1 MRKWTLDEIH
11 ADGSRTVRVKRSCNG
26 CGRLVGDV
34 TAAELDAGMCGFPL
48 PDVTDECGCFG
59 ELFRDSRRTGSE
71 GDAGKVVENHSYKR
85 WRDNIPPCEF
95 HPDLQVHEYL
105 AIGAINDA
113 LMEEFF
119 GNIDSMNDSALV
131 AASYIIVWRKSLD
144 DQGTKEPDYPD
155 RFSDRALLR
164 YAVHHILY
172 AEDGTEPLSLR
183 FAESALRTLWRR
195 HHKDGPWQDVTDA
208 RTVEGKSF
216 GTSNKSGVGSD
227 VPIPVVKAGGPEVED
242 VVVPVVEDV
251 EVRWV
256 DSLPPC
262 EPSELACEPS
272 EPIDWAGHGF
282 WALANLNDA
291 LLLMVGG
298 EKPAR
303 VYEFVAAA
311 ASHVVGWRR
320 GLEDQGQSKPDL
332 PDEYSD
338 FIVLR
343 NVMHCVLWAHE
354 WPEDHAR
361 LRDAEAGLRTLWRRN
376 NPARTTTPAN

>member
-1 MRKWTLDEIH
+1 MYGHWAI
-11 ADGSRTVRVKRSCNG
+11 
-26 CGRLVGDV
+26 
-34 TAAELDAGMCGFPL
+34 
-48 PDVTDECGCFG
+48 
-59 ELFRDSRRTGSE
+59 
-71 GDAGKVVENHSYKR
+71 EN
-85 WRDNIPPCEF
+85 
-95 HPDLQVHEYL
+95 L
-105 AIGAINDA
+105 NDA
-113 LMEEFF
+113 LLEERQ
-119 GNIDSMNDSALV
+119 GRPGLVDLAALD
-131 AASYIIVWRKSLD
+131 AAAWIIAWRESLE
-144 DQGTKEPDYPD
+144 DQGTKEPDYSD

-164 YAVHHILY
+164 YAVHHVLY

-208 RTVEGKSF
+208 RVVEGRSF
-216 GTSNKSGVGSD
+216 GTSNKSGVGPD
-227 VPIPVVKAGGPEVED
+227 TPIPVVRTGEPGVED
-242 VVVPVVEDV
+242 VVVPVVVEDAV
-251 EVRWV
+251 VRWV

-262 EPSELACEPS
+262 EPM
-272 EPIDWAGHGF
+272 DWAGDGF
-282 WALANLNDA
+282 WALNHLNDA

-298 EKPAR
+298 EKSAR
-303 VYEFVAAA
+303 VGELVAAA

-320 GLEDQGQSKPDL
+320 GLEDQGQRKPDL

-354 WPEDHAR
+354 WPEHHAR